1 MVRVKAVTA
10 GGQIM
15 NGVKGQS
22 SPLAEVLQAIFAQR
36 ADLFRVQMAFLYGSR
51 AEGFPREDSDI
62 DIGVLFA
69 DEITS
74 EDEMFDLVTKISVYL
89 SQEMKVEAS
98 VVPICPDFRKPML
111 YYNVIV
117 KGTPLYIGDYGRYL
131 DLRNEAIYQMEDF
144 EIFGKGWQLLIA
156 KRNLAD
162 LGYAGI

>member
-1 MVRVKAVTA
+1 MTA
-10 GGQIM
+10 D
-15 NGVKGQS
+15 
-22 SPLAEVLQAIFAQR
+22 QR
-36 ADLFRVQMAFLYGSR
+36 KDFEENLTGFFRRNASLFKVQMVFLYGSR

-131 DLRNEAIYQMEDF
+131 DLRNEAMYQMEDF